1 MGDVEMARM
10 LMLFSPRVW
19 NALAAMPGLDFM
31 PVPTMLTLAISS
43 STTYSRALTSGR
55 MRSTVSQARF
65 WSAPGQVKLMSVM
78 PSSDTF
84 WMIISTLT
92 WLPAKALNSLAAT
105 PDMSGTPRMVTFT
118 SDVSCAMPVMTA
130 SSIMSVS
137 SLT

>member
-10 LMLFSPRVW
+10 LMLFSPSVW

-31 PVPTMLTLAISS
+31 PVPTMLTFAMSS

-65 WSAPGQVKLMSVM
+65 SSAPGQVKLMSVM

-84 WMIISTLT
+84 WMIMSTLT
-92 WLPAKALNSLAAT
+92 
-105 PDMSGTPRMVTFT
+105 
-118 SDVSCAMPVMTA
+118 
-130 SSIMSVS
+130 
-137 SLT
+137 